1 MSLAKESKGTKPNK
15 KPRNHPNKTT
25 TGKQNQKGQAQVR
38 TSLKEQ
44 KVRIRGPTQW

>member
-1 MSLAKESKGTKPNK
+1 MSLTKENKGTKPNK
-15 KPRNHPNKTT
+15 NPKNHPNKTT

-44 KVRIRGPTQW
+44 KVRIRGPTQ